1 MEPVELFVTETWL
14 RQNCTLAHGSE
25 LRLPA
30 EAKLTPAAQG
40 LLSDRRIQV
49 FFGEDID
56 EQEESLEEPAC
67 VEAEA
72 PKQDMPTD
80 LEALKQAL
88 KQEILCEI
96 WKDFAL
102 AQKPVCAETS
112 GQTTGNGSKCEAKL
126 RLQAKLDS
134 TLAQTALLLAQAKAD
149 HEQNEFYINYLS
161 DVYNALYSLVN
172 AEKVTVISDKLIFA
186 GLDSEA
192 IGEMMCKPEQYLGC
206 SHFRCDGSQGVRV
219 AQLET
224 LRTQVF
230 EIEQEARIA
239 YTTYDFRTLRQDI
252 LSVLNQSVRAVYL
265 LMLLVFS
272 SEQQG
277 KNNS

>member
-49 FFGEDID
+49 FFGDDVD
-56 EQEESLEEPAC
+56 EQEVPVEEPAC

-72 PKQDMPTD
+72 PKQGTPTD

-102 AQKPVCAETS
+102 AQKPVC
-112 GQTTGNGSKCEAKL
+112 L
-126 RLQAKLDS
+126 
-134 TLAQTALLLAQAKAD
+134 
-149 HEQNEFYINYLS
+149 
-161 DVYNALYSLVN
+161 
-172 AEKVTVISDKLIFA
+172 
-186 GLDSEA
+186 
-192 IGEMMCKPEQYLGC
+192 
-206 SHFRCDGSQGVRV
+206 
-219 AQLET
+219 
-224 LRTQVF
+224 
-230 EIEQEARIA
+230 
-239 YTTYDFRTLRQDI
+239 
-252 LSVLNQSVRAVYL
+252 
-265 LMLLVFS
+265 
-272 SEQQG
+272 
-277 KNNS
+277 